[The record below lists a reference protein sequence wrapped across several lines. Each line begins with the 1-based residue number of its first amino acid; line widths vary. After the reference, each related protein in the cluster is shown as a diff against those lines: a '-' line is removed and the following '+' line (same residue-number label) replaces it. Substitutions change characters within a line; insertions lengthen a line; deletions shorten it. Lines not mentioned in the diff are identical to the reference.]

1 MHGAARDLETETRA
15 PSLTG
20 EDPSEPPPPSF
31 ADYLRHASLLGLPSR
46 TTGDTRDPSE
56 PSNLG
61 TVSAALSPDR
71 PRGSHPS
78 LVASP
83 AGLAAQARPSP
94 EIASPPRSKQ
104 RRVSF
109 GGLASGPTPSA
120 PPSAPISA
128 EAPTRTNEPHA
139 NFANRARRV
148 SLAIDACESDALLTR
163 ETGWRATREA
173 GTSKGSRH
181 LVLGLSSLA
190 LTLLAIAMASLLQWN
205 DLKLALF
212 ALSCSVAAS
221 ITLTLVQRDP
231 ADHPRAPRA
240 TAPPSPP
247 PSPEE
252 RPSSGSHAGRL
263 SDPPRHAPSQKR
275 APSAQPQAASKRQR
289 RRHPWRQHSPSSETT
304 YPRTRWRS
312 FRLEATRSN
321 T

>member
-46 TTGDTRDPSE
+46 TTGDARDPSE

-128 EAPTRTNEPHA
+128 EA
-139 NFANRARRV
+139 RRMRRPRRLERRWRWWFGRWLSVLRRGWPLPIGVKEGGRCV
-148 SLAIDACESDALLTR
+148 S
-163 ETGWRATREA
+163 
-173 GTSKGSRH
+173 
-181 LVLGLSSLA
+181 VL
-190 LTLLAIAMASLLQWN
+190 
-205 DLKLALF
+205 
-212 ALSCSVAAS
+212 
-221 ITLTLVQRDP
+221 
-231 ADHPRAPRA
+231 
-240 TAPPSPP
+240 PP
-247 PSPEE
+247 P
-252 RPSSGSHAGRL
+252 
-263 SDPPRHAPSQKR
+263 
-275 APSAQPQAASKRQR
+275 
-289 RRHPWRQHSPSSETT
+289 
-304 YPRTRWRS
+304 
-312 FRLEATRSN
+312 
-321 T
+321 